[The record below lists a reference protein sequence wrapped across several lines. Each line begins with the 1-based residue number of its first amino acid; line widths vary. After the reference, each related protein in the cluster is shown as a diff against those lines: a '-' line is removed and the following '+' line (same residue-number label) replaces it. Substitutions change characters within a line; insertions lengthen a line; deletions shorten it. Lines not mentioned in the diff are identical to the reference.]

1 MCAEWR
7 SGRLEGIA
15 FCFEYGNLSL
25 TLSLNERLDKPKPKC
40 GNPGQGSGDGQ
51 LGILSSS
58 GGDSLKLNSELSVD
72 IHLVIEEKLF
82 GSTGSDLTSWL
93 SS

>member
-1 MCAEWR
+1 MRAEC
-7 SGRLEGIA
+7 GRGWLAGSA
-15 FCFEYGNLSL
+15 FCFEYGNL
-25 TLSLNERLDKPKPKC
+25 TLSLNERLAKPKPKC
-40 GNPGQGSGDGQ
+40 GNPGQGSDDGQ

-72 IHLVIEEKLF
+72 IHLLVRAKLF
-82 GSTGSDLTSWL
+82 GSTGSDLTSLL